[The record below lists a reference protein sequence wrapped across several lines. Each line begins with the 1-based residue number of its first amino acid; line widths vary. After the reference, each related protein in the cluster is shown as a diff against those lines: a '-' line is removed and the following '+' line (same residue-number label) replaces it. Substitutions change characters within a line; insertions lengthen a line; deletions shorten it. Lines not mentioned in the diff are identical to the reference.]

1 MIKTTLLLVFVAFIT
16 IFGAYNSAAEDGTAQ
31 TLDTL
36 IAAALSENPDIKA
49 AEARWHLYENKI
61 IPAGSLSDPS
71 LSFALNNYPVDSFAG
86 NESAMSGKVIKLSQS
101 LPFPGKLKG
110 REEAAEQQAK
120 WYKGLLEEGKL
131 LLVRQVKDAYY
142 SYYYYNK
149 AVIITEKN
157 LQLLA
162 DFTRLTETNY
172 EVGRGLQQ
180 DVLKAQVEHSKLV
193 DRLYTLK
200 QQLQTSLAELERL
213 VNTPSLPPPDTPQNL
228 KITPIDIP
236 LDDLQLSPE
245 TNRPMSSAYKAL
257 INQYQIQKKLARLD
271 YKPDFKVGLAYT
283 MREPNMADD
292 GTDFAG
298 VEFSVDLP
306 LFRAKRKAALEEAG
320 ARENMAHEQFND
332 FRNKVRFNIHD
343 AYSQMQKNRDQA
355 QLYKSGIIPQAQ
367 QAFEATLS
375 SYKVGK
381 VDFLALL
388 DSLMTVYN
396 YEIQYY
402 RVLTDGQR
410 NIARL
415 EAETGLAL
423 GT

>member
-1 MIKTTLLLVFVAFIT
+1 MFVAFFT
-16 IFGAYNSAAEDGTAQ
+16 IFGVSNSAAEDVTPQ
-31 TLDTL
+31 TVLDTL
-36 IAAALSENPDIKA
+36 VASALTENPDIKA
-49 AEARWHLYENKI
+49 AEARWHLYENKV
-61 IPAGSLSDPS
+61 IPAGSLSDPY

-86 NESAMSGKVIKLSQS
+86 NEFAMSGKVIKLSQN
-101 LPFPGKLKG
+101 LPYPGKLKN

-157 LQLLA
+157 LKLLA

-200 QQLQTSLAELERL
+200 QQKQTSLAELERL
-213 VNTPSLPPPDTPQNL
+213 VNKPSLLPLDTPQTL

-236 LDDLQLSPE
+236 LDELEMSPA
-245 TNRPMSSAYKAL
+245 TNRPMYTAYKAL

-298 VEFSVDLP
+298 VEFSVNLP
-306 LFRAKRKAALEEAG
+306 IFRAKRKAASQEAG
-320 ARENMAHEQFND
+320 AGENMALAQFND

-343 AYSQMQKNRDQA
+343 AYTQMQKNRDQA

-381 VDFLALL
+381 VDFLALM

-410 NIARL
+410 NIVRL
-415 EAETGLAL
+415 EAETGLAF

>member
-1 MIKTTLLLVFVAFIT
+1 MFVAFFT
-16 IFGAYNSAAEDGTAQ
+16 LFGVSNSAAEEGTAQ
-31 TLDTL
+31 TLDPL
-36 IAAALSENPDIKA
+36 IAAALAENPDIKA
-49 AEARWHLYENKI
+49 AEARWRLYENKI

-86 NESAMSGKVIKLSQS
+86 NEFAMSGKAIKLSQN

-157 LQLLA
+157 LKLLA

-180 DVLKAQVEHSKLV
+180 DVLKAQVEHSKLE

-200 QQLQTSLAELERL
+200 QQRQTSIAELERL
-213 VNTPSLPPPDTPQNL
+213 VNSPSLPPLDTPQNL
-228 KITPIDIP
+228 EIAVIDIP
-236 LDDLQLSPE
+236 LDELQRSPA
-245 TNRPMSSAYKAL
+245 TNRPMSSAYRAL
-257 INQYQIQKKLARLD
+257 INQYQIQKKLAHLD

-306 LFRAKRKAALEEAG
+306 LFRAKRKAAVEEAG
-320 ARENMAHEQFND
+320 AGENMAHEQFND

-343 AYSQMQKNRDQA
+343 AYTQMQKNRDQA

-388 DSLMTVYN
+388 DSLLTVYN

-415 EAETGLAL
+415 EAETGLAF